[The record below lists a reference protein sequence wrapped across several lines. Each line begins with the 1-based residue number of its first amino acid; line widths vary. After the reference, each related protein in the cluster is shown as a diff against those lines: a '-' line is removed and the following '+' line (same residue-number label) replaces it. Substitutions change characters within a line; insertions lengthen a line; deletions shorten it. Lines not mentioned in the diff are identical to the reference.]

1 MFGYTPTKN
10 SWRHAQRNK
19 IPNNEPFQ
27 DTRMDAELLYKK
39 LLAHLQTRITKSN
52 PPLALAGL
60 AIGGAWIA
68 ERLARD
74 LGLPNYGVINVAFHR
89 DDYAEKGL
97 AAMRSSDSMATH
109 LPFDVAGAHI
119 VLIDDVLLT
128 GRTVR
133 AALNELFDFGRP
145 ASVEL
150 MVLADRGKRELP
162 IAADFVGEHVTLADH
177 QILALEK
184 ISHDG
189 SDSQYSFQ
197 FVLEER
203 AA

>member
-1 MFGYTPTKN
+1 
-10 SWRHAQRNK
+10 
-19 IPNNEPFQ
+19 
-27 DTRMDAELLYKK
+27 MDAELLYKK
-39 LLAHLQTRITKSN
+39 LLAHLQARVANQAQPT
-52 PPLALAGL
+52 ALAGL

-74 LGLPNYGVINVAFHR
+74 LNLPHHGVINVAFHR

-97 AAMRSSDSMATH
+97 AAIRSAESMATH
-109 LPFDVAGAHI
+109 LPFNVAGANI

-145 ASVEL
+145 ARVEL

-162 IAADFVGEHVTLADH
+162 IAADFVGEHVSVPDR

-184 ISHDG
+184 HN
-189 SDSQYSFQ
+189 SDNSTDQYTFR

-203 AA
+203 A

>member
-1 MFGYTPTKN
+1 
-10 SWRHAQRNK
+10 
-19 IPNNEPFQ
+19 
-27 DTRMDAELLYKK
+27 MDAELLYKK

-52 PPLALAGL
+52 PPLVLAGL

-74 LGLPNYGVINVAFHR
+74 LGLPHYGVINVAFHR
-89 DDYAEKGL
+89 DDYAEKGM
-97 AAMRSSDSMATH
+97 AAIRTADSIATH
-109 LPFDVAGAHI
+109 LPFDVAGADI

-145 ASVEL
+145 AGVEL

-162 IAADFVGEHVTLADH
+162 IAADFVGEHVSVPDH

-184 ISHDG
+184 VPQDENKTY
-189 SDSQYSFQ
+189 QFR

-203 AA
+203 V